1 MTTQAL
7 TRTRAER
14 SEYALPIVLRM
25 SPVIRMTEKQFLAFC
40 EMNDELRIERTAEGE
55 LEIMAPVHSDTGS
68 KELEVAAQLR
78 NWARRDSNGV
88 AFGPSAGFT
97 LPNGAMRSPDASWIL
112 KTRLAELTPER
123 RRGFALICPDLV
135 IEMRS
140 STDSPQRLQT
150 KMDEYMA
157 NGARLGWLIDPR
169 NRRVYVY
176 RPNRDVEVVENPDTV
191 SGEPELAGFT
201 LELADVWGR
210 PF

>member
-40 EMNDELRIERTAEGE
+40 EMNDELRIERTAGGE
-55 LEIMAPVHSDTGS
+55 LVIMPPAGMYSS
-68 KELEVAAQLR
+68 SR
-78 NWARRDSNGV
+78 NIKVSARLYDWARQDGAGV
-88 AFGPSAGFT
+88 AFDSSVGFT

-112 KTRLAELTPER
+112 KTRLAELTGEDKD
-123 RRGFALICPDLV
+123 GFGHICPDFVVEL
-135 IEMRS
+135 RS
-140 STDSPQRLQT
+140 RSDRLIALRA

-176 RPNRDVEVVENPDTV
+176 RPNRDAEVVENPDTV